1 MSPLRDQDLGHGVT
15 CIDTLQERPGMAAS
29 YLIRRGEEAA
39 LIEAGTSHSL
49 PLLMAAL
56 ARQGLR
62 PEQVRYVIVT
72 HVHLDHAGGA
82 GSLMRAL
89 PQATLLV
96 HPRGLRHMTDP
107 SKLIAGA
114 SAVYGAEALQRMYGE
129 ILPAPAL
136 RSRAVEDGESLP
148 FGDGSLMFID
158 SPGHA
163 RHHLSVWDSVS
174 EGFFTGDTF
183 GLAYREFDDANGVYL
198 IPTTTPVQ
206 FEPQAWRATLKRYLS
221 FSPKRMFLTHY
232 SMVEGVVALA
242 AQLAAGIARYE
253 AIGLSLRH
261 AEQRHAAI
269 KDALWAEVD
278 AQLAARAHA
287 MPTAEVRR
295 ILGTDIE
302 LNAQGLGIWLD
313 GLPA

>member
-1 MSPLRDQDLGHGVT
+1 MSPLADQDLGFGIH

-29 YLIRRGEEAA
+29 YLVRRGDEAA

-62 PEQVRYVIVT
+62 PEQVRYVVVT

-82 GSLMRAL
+82 GSLMRVL

-114 SAVYGAEALQRMYGE
+114 SAVYGVQALQRMYGE
-129 ILPAPAL
+129 ILPSPTE
-136 RSRAVEDGESLP
+136 RCRAVADGECLP
-148 FGDGSLMFID
+148 FGSASWMFLD
-158 SPGHA
+158 TPGHA

-174 EGFFTGDTF
+174 QGFFTGDTF
-183 GLAYREFDDANGVYL
+183 GLAYREFDDAHGVYL

-206 FEPQAWRATLKRYLS
+206 FEPDAWRETLARYLS
-221 FSPKRMFLTHY
+221 LKPQRMFLTHY
-232 SMVEGVVALA
+232 GVVEGIAALA
-242 AQLAAGIARYE
+242 QQLAAGIARYE

-261 AEQRHAAI
+261 LEMRHEAI
-269 KDALWAEVD
+269 KNALWAQVD
-278 AQLAARAHA
+278 AELTARQHA

-295 ILGTDIE
+295 ILATDIE